1 MHMATCTCTVVVHM
15 VLLQQCQ
22 ACSFYPVA
30 FLDLRT
36 YVLTCVC
43 MYVDI
48 NMTCSNCTVANRIS
62 IFINF
67 CVARFRHDRLFLQP
81 H

>member
-1 MHMATCTCTVVVHM
+1 MFPVSLNVACAVVSTYAHAHVLWCPVVVHM

-43 MYVDI
+43 MWISTLHVA
-48 NMTCSNCTVANRIS
+48 TV
-62 IFINF
+62 
-67 CVARFRHDRLFLQP
+67 L
-81 H
+81 